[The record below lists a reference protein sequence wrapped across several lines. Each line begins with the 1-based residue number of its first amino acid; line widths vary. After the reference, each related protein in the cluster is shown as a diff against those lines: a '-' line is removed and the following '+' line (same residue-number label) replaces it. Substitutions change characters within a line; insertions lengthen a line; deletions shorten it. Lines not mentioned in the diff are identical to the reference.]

1 MLSDTESGS
10 TEPEA
15 TFDTNNHEFTDAVD
29 TAVRFAKD
37 GDFSY
42 SIETILALAHCL
54 KNRWPVPDSLADH
67 MSETLS
73 NTAITFGHTEGK
85 ADKRNRAVAKA
96 MGLSKPKGKPRDSF
110 RDSYVYYYM
119 KIRID
124 DFGESKYTAAKH
136 AENAFEDSEF
146 STEHDNLEATF
157 DRYQKDVGGSAEDA
171 TLFLMMTKDHSYCPN
186 GMVFNDNDFLKAT
199 LPFLKDDPSKFL
211 EDYDEYLIK
220 LFTQQVY

>member
-1 MLSDTESGS
+1 MLSDTESGNS
-10 TEPEA
+10 EPEA
-15 TFDTNNHEFTDAVD
+15 TFKTNNYEFTEAVD
-29 TAVRFAKD
+29 NAVRFARN

-67 MSETLS
+67 MSESLL
-73 NTAITFGHTEGK
+73 NAAIMFGHTEGK
-85 ADKRNRAVAKA
+85 ADKKYRAVAKA
-96 MGLSKPKGKPRDSF
+96 MGLSKLKGKPRDSF
-110 RDSYVYYYM
+110 RDSYVYHYM

-124 DFGESKYTAAKH
+124 DFGESKYTAAQYAQK
-136 AENAFEDSEF
+136 AFRNSEF

-157 DRYQKDVGGSAEDA
+157 DRYEKEVGGSAEDA

-199 LPFLKDDPSKFL
+199 LPFLKEDPSKFL
-211 EDYDEYLIK
+211 EDYNEYLIK
-220 LFTQQVY
+220 LFTQGDD